1 MSVQLW
7 ISQLED
13 SGRRIASLIQPVGDT
28 APTRGCALFDVRV
41 PDNSPSYWVAVT
53 SFDFEASAVGCCH
66 EGV

>member
-28 APTRGCALFDVRV
+28 APTRGCALFDVRL
-41 PDNSPSYWVAVT
+41 PDNS
-53 SFDFEASAVGCCH
+53 VGRRMP
-66 EGV
+66 